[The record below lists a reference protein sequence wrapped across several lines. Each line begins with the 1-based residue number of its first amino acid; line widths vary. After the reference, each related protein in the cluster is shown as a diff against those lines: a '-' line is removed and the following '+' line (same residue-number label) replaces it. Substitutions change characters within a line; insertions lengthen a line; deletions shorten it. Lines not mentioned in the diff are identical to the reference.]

1 MAEETPKVQD
11 RLAEFF
17 TDTGTFHSVIQK
29 ELQKRSLR
37 NQRYEPEP
45 GRPVANLS
53 RESYDDGLNTI
64 YGSGKER
71 QTWSM
76 LIPIDDVS
84 LTIYGTSLG
93 FKTPDGE
100 GKVGFGF
107 PNPSSQYGYLANRY
121 QVDTM
126 SPSENLERDPVYSG
140 LDDNLKRKVG
150 DVIFGEYP
158 VNSYRPLPGLTS
170 LSIDASQL
178 LVNTA
183 TANLKVFSMTQ
194 VDMMSNNLLTL
205 GKRFVMVFGYSTIT
219 QDFLKQSIF
228 KDDKFTATPDHAY
241 TIPIM
246 SGGNM
251 CYFESLLSSYDIN
264 FSADDSSFDISLSF
278 TGQSSVALG
287 DSDEKEKII
296 TLDAVQKE
304 AEVTTGEV
312 EVVDKAAEQI
322 IQDKSTY
329 QKFIN
334 ALERG
339 ATSEVV
345 KELGIENIVIP
356 DNKML
361 FEIGSGRETDMTS
374 LDEDALA
381 QTGFQENEAVTVK
394 GSEVKKKQRH
404 IDTHL
409 NINRETDYPTELNYD
424 LDGYQFPLDGKK
436 LAVSVALA
444 SKDEEEKKTTKES
457 NPFDTGITYIPWGL
471 CEWILNNGIFDK
483 EGQLEILPQKF
494 GQYTPEESLVARDL
508 PAVPPTEGDE
518 TTDPPI
524 PPNPGRE
531 AVEGR
536 YEVKKIA
543 SHINI
548 LQSCNI
554 PKKRIKSGV
563 DGERGTWF
571 PRSHRQYSGMN
582 PDQQVFDWED
592 DLKEDGTR
600 LIRSTIISN
609 HRNLFST
616 NPEICLLPGQ
626 IPVPEPGLSE
636 KTIEGLTL
644 DSTDWPPFAADE
656 EKTLGYLRNVL
667 INAEYFFEVVY
678 ESDLESVEILNKI
691 WSDVNSSCGDFW
703 EDIDANMS
711 ESPGANSRIISI
723 KEKLP
728 KKGQQPTKREMIT
741 ALGDYYVYE
750 EDGIEYKY
758 FEQAFPIVNFG
769 RDSIVR
775 EMSMKINVSSN
786 LGASSYYEALA
797 TKDTKAENPLSSLEK
812 IDKEIQSLKS
822 QKEISQSEED
832 KITLLEKKREL
843 KITELRNKAAKFI
856 DYEKLLLDSAGR
868 TLAKMKPTG
877 NDYSF
882 VPNIIREAEGK
893 LMKLLTVGDFALE
906 QEVFI
911 NTQRIPL
918 PFEVT
923 IKLDGISGINMNEN
937 VVFTYMPADYNAF
950 RGIFKTKSVKHDVSD
965 DGWVTELVL
974 EYTHGQDEV

>member
-17 TDTGTFHSVIQK
+17 TDTGTFHSAIQK

-76 LIPIDDVS
+76 LVPVDDVS
-84 LTIYGTSLG
+84 LTLYGTSLG

-100 GKVGFGF
+100 GKVGLGF

-121 QVDTM
+121 QVDTI
-126 SPSENLERDPVYSG
+126 SPSEILEQDDIYKG

-178 LVNTA
+178 LTNTA
-183 TANLKVFSMTQ
+183 TANVKAFSMTQ
-194 VDMMSNNLLTL
+194 VDMMSNSLLTL
-205 GKRFVMVFGYSTIT
+205 GTNFVMIFGYSTIT

-228 KDDKFTATPDHAY
+228 ANDKFVATPDHAFN
-241 TIPIM
+241 IPIVT
-246 SGGNM
+246 GGNM
-251 CYFESLLSSYDIN
+251 CYFESKLTSYDIN
-264 FSADDSSFDISLSF
+264 FSADDGSFDISLSF
-278 TGQSSVALG
+278 TGEASTAKA
-287 DSDEKEKII
+287 DKDTKDRII

-304 AEVTTGEV
+304 AEVTVGEV
-312 EVVDKAAEQI
+312 EVVDKAAEQV
-322 IQDKSTY
+322 IQNKSTY

-339 ATSEVV
+339 ATSEVI

-361 FEIGSGRETDMTS
+361 LEIGSGRETDMTS

-444 SKDEEEKKTTKES
+444 SKDEEEKKTTQES
-457 NPFDTGITYIPWGL
+457 NPFDTGITYIPWGV

-494 GQYTPEESLVARDL
+494 GQYVPEESLVARDL
-508 PAVPPTEGDE
+508 PAIPPTEGDE

-524 PPNPGRE
+524 PPHPGRE

-554 PKKRIKSGV
+554 PKKRIKNDT

-571 PRSHRQYSGMN
+571 PRSHRQYSGLN
-582 PDQQVFDWED
+582 PDQQVFAWEE
-592 DLKEDGTR
+592 DLKEDGTT

-678 ESDLESVEILNKI
+678 ESDLESIEILNKI
-691 WSDVNSSCGDFW
+691 WSDVNKSCGSFW
-703 EDIDANMS
+703 EDITANMS
-711 ESPGANSRIISI
+711 ESPGANSRIISV

-758 FEQAFPIVNFG
+758 FEKAFPIVNFG

-775 EMSMKINVSSN
+775 EMSMKIDVSSK
-786 LGASSYYEALA
+786 LSSSSYYEALA
-797 TKDTKAENPLSSLEK
+797 TKNTKAENPLTSLEK
-812 IDKEIQSLKS
+812 IDKEIKS
-822 QKEISQSEED
+822 IKKQKELSQSDED
-832 KITLLEKKREL
+832 RITLLEKKREL
-843 KITELRNKAAKFI
+843 KITELRNKASKFI

-893 LMKLLTVGDFALE
+893 LLKLLTVGDFALE
-906 QEVFI
+906 QEVFV
-911 NTQRIPL
+911 NTQRVPL

-923 IKLDGISGINMNEN
+923 IKLDGISGIGMNEN

-950 RGIFKTKSVKHDVSD
+950 RGIFKTISVKHDVSD
-965 DGWVTELVL
+965 DGWVTEIVL
-974 EYTHGQDEV
+974 KYMHGQSEV